1 MLFLII
7 IFPIVQADEE
17 EGEFDSDAELNALGG
32 MGGLGEGEF
41 LTAEERAAYL
51 RRFEEENEEEESEQV
66 SINIEVRVIDAI
78 ISKTMTRIRN

>member
-1 MLFLII
+1 
-7 IFPIVQADEE
+7 
-17 EGEFDSDAELNALGG
+17 

-66 SINIEVRVIDAI
+66 PLPDHHNH
-78 ISKTMTRIRN
+78 KTFTASFFILF

>member
-1 MLFLII
+1 
-7 IFPIVQADEE
+7 
-17 EGEFDSDAELNALGG
+17 

-66 SINIEVRVIDAI
+66 TLPDQHKTPLRRFLFSFKDVI
-78 ISKTMTRIRN
+78 KCQR